1 MIPAYNEAGRLP
13 RTLREVL
20 DHLARAGRRAEVIV
34 VDDGSTDET
43 AARVLEA
50 AAADPRVRL
59 MSLPRNQGKG
69 AAVRAGVLSAEGGR
83 ILFADADGAT
93 PFAELERLERC
104 LDMGADVAIGSR
116 NVPSE
121 ATQVRKNIFRHLAGR
136 LFHQMVKLLSVR
148 GIADT
153 QCGFKLFTQ
162 KAARDLFGRARLDR
176 FAFDVEVLL
185 IAYRRGYSVVE
196 VPVNW
201 THQPGSRIN
210 VLADGVRM
218 AADLLRVRTWML
230 AGAYDAGRPALQPR
244 QGAATVPLATVSG
257 AAPALSSGIAPA
269 LAPSMASAM
278 GSAVASAMA
287 PATAAATAALA
298 AAAAATTAEATAA
311 DAA

>member
-1 MIPAYNEAGRLP
+1 MLPRPISTARPALSVVIPAYNEAGRLP

-43 AARVLEA
+43 ATRVLEA

-59 MSLPRNQGKG
+59 LKLPKNQGKG
-69 AAVRAGVLSAEGGR
+69 YAVRAGVLSAEGGR

-93 PFAELERLERC
+93 PFAELERLERV
-104 LDMGADVAIGSR
+104 LDVGADVAIGSR
-116 NVPSE
+116 NVPSASTE
-121 ATQVRKNIFRHLAGR
+121 VRKNMWRHLAGR
-136 LFHQMVKLLSVR
+136 TFHQMVKLLSVR

-176 FAFDVEVLL
+176 FAFDVEILL

-210 VLADGVRM
+210 VVSDGLRM
-218 AADLLRVRTWML
+218 VADLLRVRTWML
-230 AGAYDAGRPALQPR
+230 AGAYDGGR
-244 QGAATVPLATVSG
+244 
-257 AAPALSSGIAPA
+257 
-269 LAPSMASAM
+269 SMAAR
-278 GSAVASAMA
+278 
-287 PATAAATAALA
+287 TAAATLPMVTAVA
-298 AAAAATTAEATAA
+298 AAAASAETGSGRAA

>member
-1 MIPAYNEAGRLP
+1 MPPRPTPAARPALSVVIPAYNEAGRLP

-59 MSLPRNQGKG
+59 LQLPNNQGKG
-69 AAVRAGVLSAEGGR
+69 YAVRAGVLSAEGGR

-116 NVPSE
+116 NVPSTSTE
-121 ATQVRKNIFRHLAGR
+121 VRKSLGRHLAGR
-136 LFHQMVKLLSVR
+136 LFHQLVKLLSVR

-153 QCGFKLFTQ
+153 QCGFKLFSQ

-176 FAFDVEVLL
+176 FAFDVELLL

-210 VLADGVRM
+210 VLADGLRM

-230 AGAYDAGRPALQPR
+230 AGAYDGGR
-244 QGAATVPLATVSG
+244 
-257 AAPALSSGIAPA
+257 A
-269 LAPSMASAM
+269 LAARH
-278 GSAVASAMA
+278 
-287 PATAAATAALA
+287 AAATLPMTTAVSA
-298 AAAAATTAEATAA
+298 AAAGPRAKTAA